1 MLPIIPSRMLAC
13 PLLVCLALSLTL
25 TAGSESG
32 QEAEDEL
39 KAAVVL
45 SFLRYGEWHA
55 PLPPNAPL
63 TVGVFGR
70 AAFASVLRKSLEGKS
85 ANDHPLHVVELKP
98 GADKHNC
105 ALVYFAED
113 KALDTKAA
121 LQTAAAAHILT
132 IGEAR
137 EFLDWGGAIR
147 LFVLDGHIT
156 FEFDLETLDR
166 SGVNIS
172 SRLLR
177 FGQNRNPK
185 KGDRL

>member
-1 MLPIIPSRMLAC
+1 MLKIIPSRMLAC
-13 PLLVCLALSLTL
+13 FLLSLTL
-25 TAGSESG
+25 IAGSESG
-32 QEAEDEL
+32 QEAEDDL

-85 ANDHPLHVVELKP
+85 ANDHSLRVVEMKL
-98 GADKHNC
+98 GADPHNC
-105 ALVYFAED
+105 AVVYFAED

-177 FGQNRNPK
+177 FGQSRNPK

>member
-1 MLPIIPSRMLAC
+1 MLPTIPSRMLAC
-13 PLLVCLALSLTL
+13 LLLVCLALGVPLA
-25 TAGSESG
+25 AGSQNG

-63 TVGVFGR
+63 TVGVIGR
-70 AAFASVLRKSLEGKS
+70 TAFANVLRKSLEGKT
-85 ANDHPLHVVELKP
+85 ANEHPLRVVDLKTP
-98 GADKHNC
+98 AESHGC
-105 ALVYFAED
+105 AVVYFADD
-113 KALDTKAA
+113 KTLDAKAA
-121 LQTAAAAHILT
+121 LQSIAGEHLLA

-156 FEFDLETLDR
+156 FEFDLEALDR
-166 SGVNIS
+166 CAVNIS

>member
-1 MLPIIPSRMLAC
+1 MLAC
-13 PLLVCLALSLTL
+13 LLLSFTL
-25 TAGSESG
+25 GAGSQNG
-32 QEAEDEL
+32 QDAEDEL

-45 SFLRYGEWHA
+45 SFLRYGEWRV
-55 PLPPNAPL
+55 PLPPSAPL
-63 TVGVFGR
+63 VVGVFGR
-70 AAFASVLRKSLEGKS
+70 AAFANVLRKSLEGKT
-85 ANDHPLHVVELKP
+85 ANDHPLRVVDLKP
-98 GADKHNC
+98 TADLHNC
-105 ALVYFAED
+105 AVVYFADD
-113 KALDTKAA
+113 KAFDTKAT
-121 LQTAAAAHILT
+121 LQSVAGEHVLT
-132 IGEAR
+132 IGESR

-177 FGQNRNPK
+177 FGQNRSPK